1 MIIGNEAK
9 SFGIEQTYILFTYP
23 GNLPLPPPPP
33 SSRPNLHFAPCDL
46 TTKNVVR
53 GKGGGREGEE
63 SSGTE
68 NASVKS
74 AREKKS
80 LRLRYKNTYV

>member
-23 GNLPLPPPPP
+23 GNLPLPPP
-33 SSRPNLHFAPCDL
+33 SRPNLHFAPCDL

-53 GKGGGREGEE
+53 GKGGREGEE